1 MPGMPMPPMPM
12 PHMPPGLPSMMSM
25 MIPGSVHC
33 NPFEANGCSPW
44 PATGD
49 GICLETLL
57 LEQQGRYST
66 GFSSNDYSTYG
77 TPHAGLILTE
87 RTRPEEE
94 DEYEDY
100 DNQDEVQ
107 VLVARARRL
116 QGTNA
121 SPLERA
127 SEEMTGLDEAE
138 LEQRLTR
145 KKNMKASFGFKSSPG
160 ALGGS
165 GSKGFKK
172 ERMGTTMQ
180 SQDCDNMTKMLQTKL
195 RPDVPCMVC
204 DINTGQVLIANFHA
218 DDLFE
223 SSAATGRLID
233 HDLISLIAPEDRDKL
248 STCMT
253 YLIVSQWPRMDT
265 QRVHIQTLTGR
276 KRSVHVEGSQLIAS
290 WWQLDFSLDSS
301 TS

>member
-1 MPGMPMPPMPM
+1 
-12 PHMPPGLPSMMSM
+12 M
-25 MIPGSVHC
+25 MIPDTATASSAGVGLIAVSSFLRVRLPSIDLLMWHQSAKLPQI
-33 NPFEANGCSPW
+33 NIYVREVRAF
-44 PATGD
+44 PATTTAPMA
-49 GICLETLL
+49 L
-57 LEQQGRYST
+57 Q
-66 GFSSNDYSTYG
+66 
-77 TPHAGLILTE
+77 
-87 RTRPEEE
+87 PEEE

-223 SSAATGRLID
+223 SSAATGRLVPPD
-233 HDLISLIAPEDRDKL
+233 RRDKL
-248 STCMT
+248 
-253 YLIVSQWPRMDT
+253 W
-265 QRVHIQTLTGR
+265 
-276 KRSVHVEGSQLIAS
+276 KRPTPECQAGG
-290 WWQLDFSLDSS
+290 
-301 TS
+301 